1 MGGKKVLQ
9 KDDSTLIIGAGIIG
23 LSIGIS
29 LLESN
34 PKKKVFIYEKEDSL
48 GAHASGRNSGVI
60 HAGFYYSPDSLKA
73 QFCVDGNKELRK
85 MCRLAG
91 LPINEVGKVVV
102 SKNNEEDIRL
112 QELYR
117 RGIKNG
123 VELELLDGKFLSR
136 IEPAARTN
144 EQFLFSPNTA
154 IASPSHVLEFMHEE
168 FLRLGGTLIRS
179 KNVTLSLYG
188 DEVKAVIDGK
198 IVSQGMVVNAAGTG
212 ALNLAKSVG
221 VGQEY
226 INVPFKGVYRVSTG
240 DVPALKRLIY
250 PVPHP
255 INPFLGAHLTLTLD
269 GQIKIGPTALP
280 VLGGERYDLT
290 SKLRVTEVLESVKG
304 MYAIA
309 TGREHNLFE
318 ILKEDFP
325 KNYRRNLINEVAS
338 LVPTIKTINK
348 WQKMPPG
355 IRAQVVNAN
364 SGKLEQDFIVK
375 MDKNVVHI
383 LNAVSPGWTCSIPFA
398 RWVVNEK
405 LH

>member
-1 MGGKKVLQ
+1 MLQ
-9 KDDSTLIIGAGIIG
+9 KDDSTIIIGAGIIG

-34 PKKKVFIYEKEDSL
+34 PQNKVFIYEKEDSL
-48 GAHASGRNSGVI
+48 GVHASGRNSGVI

-73 QFCVDGNKELRK
+73 KFCVDGNKELRK
-85 MCRLAG
+85 MCSSAG

-102 SKNNEEDIRL
+102 SKNDEEDIRL
-112 QELYR
+112 QELHR
-117 RGIKNG
+117 RGIENG
-123 VELELLDGKFLSR
+123 VELELLDSKFLSR
-136 IEPAARTN
+136 IEPAAQTN
-144 EQFLFSPNTA
+144 EHFLFSPNTA
-154 IASPSHVLEFMHEE
+154 IASPSHVLAFMHKE
-168 FLRLGGTLIRS
+168 FLRLGGTLVRS

-188 DEVKAVIDGK
+188 DEVLVVIDGK
-198 IVSQGMVVNAAGTG
+198 RVSPGMVVNAAGTG

-240 DVPALKRLIY
+240 DTPALRRLIY

-269 GQIKIGPTALP
+269 GRIKIGPTALP
-280 VLGGERYDLT
+280 VLGGERYNFH
-290 SKLRVTEVLESVKG
+290 SKLRITEVLESVKG
-304 MYAIA
+304 MYSIA

-325 KNYRRNLINEVAS
+325 KNYTKILINEVAN
-338 LVPTIKTINK
+338 LVPAIKMIKK
-348 WQKMPPG
+348 WQKLPPG
-355 IRAQVVNAN
+355 IRAQLVNAN
-364 SGKLEQDFIVK
+364 SGKLEQDFIVVK
-375 MDKNVVHI
+375 DKNVVHI

-398 RWVVNEK
+398 RWVVDEK